1 MKDFTAL
8 RAKTY
13 SYFKTTTIKT
23 NKKAKALKSVSE
35 KKVKIEDYKHCWK
48 QNKSFR
54 TKKIFMWIVFEK
66 ITKNS

>member
-35 KKVKIEDYKHCWK
+35 KKVKIEDYKHC
-48 QNKSFR
+48 
-54 TKKIFMWIVFEK
+54 
-66 ITKNS
+66 